1 MSRSVAVVGGGIAGL
16 AAAHELSLAQ
26 QSNPALSFT
35 LFEASPR
42 LGGIVETHR
51 EAGFVLE
58 CGPDGWV
65 TEKPWAREL
74 AEELGL
80 ADELI
85 ESHDAERVTY
95 VLQQGKLVPLPR
107 RMRMMVPESLDAI
120 ADSPLFSDAARA
132 AFANEIARAE
142 ELKQSAPQHDESV
155 ANFVER
161 HFGAEVLDKVGAPL
175 LGGVFGGDVHRL
187 SVRAVMAPFVAMER
201 EHGSL
206 ILALQA
212 RANERA
218 ASGRRAGSIFT
229 SLRSGTGTLAEALI
243 ARLPASSIRTG
254 QRVASLR
261 RSELGW
267 TLQLQGSHEATEFD
281 AVLLA
286 TPPDVASALLRPA
299 DTKAADLISMPAS
312 SAVIAAFG
320 WTGEN
325 APDVPPGFGFLAPES
340 EGSRLLA
347 ATFSD
352 QKFAH
357 RAPSGGKQVRAY
369 FGGAE
374 ADRLIPESD
383 ERIARA
389 ALDDLAAVLGPLPT
403 PQVTVVR
410 RWPRALPQYEVGH
423 VERMASLTARIEDL
437 GSLFLLGNAYRGVGL
452 PDLIRDARSAAHT
465 ACQ

>member
-1 MSRSVAVVGGGIAGL
+1 MSRSVAVIGGGIAGL
-16 AAAHELSLAQ
+16 AAAYELSLAQ
-26 QSNPALSFT
+26 RSNPALSFT

-51 EAGFVLE
+51 EDGFVME

-80 ADELI
+80 GHELM
-85 ESHDAERVTY
+85 ESNDDERVTY

-107 RMRMMVPESLDAI
+107 RMRIMVPESLDAI
-120 ADSPLFSDAARA
+120 EDSPLFSESARA
-132 AFANEIARAE
+132 AFADEIARAE
-142 ELKQSAPQHDESV
+142 ELKQSAPQQDESV
-155 ANFVER
+155 AKFVQR

-206 ILALQA
+206 ILALEA
-212 RANERA
+212 RAKERA
-218 ASGRRAGSIFT
+218 ASGRRASSVFT
-229 SLRSGTGTLAEALI
+229 TLRGGTGTLAETLL
-243 ARLPASSIRTG
+243 ARLPASSIRTN
-254 QRVASLR
+254 QRVTRLSR
-261 RSELGW
+261 TDRGW
-267 TLQLQGSHEATEFD
+267 TVLVEASETSAQFD
-281 AVLLA
+281 TVLLA
-286 TPPDVASALLRPA
+286 TPPDVASALLRPT
-299 DTKAADLISMPAS
+299 DGEAADLIAMPAS

-320 WTGEN
+320 WSQES
-325 APDVPPGFGFLAPES
+325 APTVPPGFGLLAPES

-357 RAPSGGKQVRAY
+357 RAPAGGKQLRAY

-383 ERIARA
+383 AFLARA
-389 ALDDLAAVLGPLPT
+389 ALNDLAAVLGPLPA

-423 VERMASLTARIEDL
+423 LERMASLAARIKRL
-437 GSLFLLGNAYRGVGL
+437 GSLHLLGNAYRGVGL
-452 PDLIRDARSAAHT
+452 PDLIRDARDAARSASS
-465 ACQ
+465 